1 MSRILEKC
9 LPADKS
15 PEFDK
20 HDDPDN
26 EEFIMENYKGSKG
39 DGKFIPIN
47 EVADKI
53 SDEDGEEEIEE
64 AETEIDELVNPDEE
78 LAEVRN
84 DINKYWSYKHRG
96 PKDAQTIESFHVDHD
111 TNSFM
116 AVTGKGDI
124 KTEKRLDPSVDDR
137 GEYLEDTTPR
147 RGINFQFTDSWG
159 QPKNN
164 SKENLK
170 TEPDNKKERRHR
182 GLLRS
187 IFHDI
192 WTRN

>member
-1 MSRILEKC
+1 MPRILEKC

-15 PEFDK
+15 PEFDR

-47 EVADKI
+47 EVADKVLN
-53 SDEDGEEEIEE
+53 ENGEEEIESDE
-64 AETEIDELVNPDEE
+64 VEVNELVNPDEE

-84 DINKYWSYKHRG
+84 DINNYSYKHRG

-116 AVTGKGDI
+116 AVTGEGEI
-124 KTEKRLDPSVDDR
+124 KTEKKLVDSSVDDSDD
-137 GEYLEDTTPR
+137 LESSVPR
-147 RGINFQFTDSWG
+147 RGMNVDSWNKIYKG
-159 QPKNN
+159 I
-164 SKENLK
+164 SRENLK